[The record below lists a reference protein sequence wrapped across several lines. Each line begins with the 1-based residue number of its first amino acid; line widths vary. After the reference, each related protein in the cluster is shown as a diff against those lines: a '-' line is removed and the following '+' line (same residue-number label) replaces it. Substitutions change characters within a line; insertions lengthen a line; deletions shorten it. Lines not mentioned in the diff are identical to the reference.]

1 MKKYLL
7 IFSILTA
14 LFLAACSTES
24 QTEEPIPNEDSND
37 TTTEEPNNEE
47 ELGEDNAVEEDK
59 EENTD
64 ETTTEENPTNDVHS
78 ITYKSNNQEVKG
90 STIITKSPQQDY
102 HINLMDGFTLTAE
115 EPGRDVVMADIN
127 PDVSM
132 RIEAFPKADAVF
144 EELLTNTS
152 DTVDAIASEE
162 GYSEYDLASIQ
173 LDEQITN
180 MHTFYV
186 EYEGETVIT
195 LLYERPDKFIRL
207 TIFDN
212 DIDLKDALVQMGLT
226 IE

>member
-173 LDEQITN
+173 LDEHITN